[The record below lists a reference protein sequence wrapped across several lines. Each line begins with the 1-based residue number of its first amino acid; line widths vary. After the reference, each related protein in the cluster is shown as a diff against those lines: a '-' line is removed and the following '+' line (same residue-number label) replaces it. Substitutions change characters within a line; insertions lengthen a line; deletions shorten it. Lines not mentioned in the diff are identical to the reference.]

1 MTKLE
6 KELIKSLIIGH
17 RLSVYASILVEKLEL
32 EIDSQKPEKDK
43 ILEVL
48 NSFSDL
54 TFPLAVLVG
63 ADNIKELAA
72 MIFDV
77 RIEEEKIVDF
87 IEEHYTDNILKS
99 DSAPF

>member
-6 KELIKSLIIGH
+6 KELIESLIVGH
-17 RLSVYASILVEKLEL
+17 RLSIYASILVEKLEL

-77 RIEEEKIVDF
+77 NIEEEKIVDF
-87 IEEHYTDNILKS
+87 IEKHYTNDSIL
-99 DSAPF
+99 

>member
-6 KELIKSLIIGH
+6 KELTESLIVGH
-17 RLSVYASILVEKLEL
+17 RLSIYASILVEKLEL

-77 RIEEEKIVDF
+77 NIEEEKIVNF
-87 IEEHYTDNILKS
+87 IEEHYTDNIIQ
-99 DSAPF
+99 

>member
-6 KELIKSLIIGH
+6 KELIKNLIIGH
-17 RLSVYASILVEKLEL
+17 RLSVYVSILVKEL

-63 ADNIKELAA
+63 IDNIHELSA

-77 RIEEEKIVDF
+77 SIEEEKIVDF
-87 IEEHYTDNILKS
+87 IEEHYTDNIFKS
-99 DSAPF
+99 DS

>member
-6 KELIKSLIIGH
+6 KELTKNLIVGH
-17 RLSVYASILVEKLEL
+17 RLSVYVSILVKES
-32 EIDSQKPEKDK
+32 EIGLQKSEKDE

-48 NSFSDL
+48 KSFSDL

-63 ADNIKELAA
+63 TDNIKELAA

-77 RIEEEKIVDF
+77 NIEEEKIVDF

>member
-17 RLSVYASILVEKLEL
+17 RLSIYVSILIEKPAK
-32 EIDSQKPEKDK
+32 EIDLQKPEKDE

-48 NSFSDL
+48 KSFSDL
-54 TFPLAVLVG
+54 TFPLAILVG
-63 ADNIKELAA
+63 ADNRNELAT

-77 RIEEEKIVDF
+77 SIEEEKIVDF

-99 DSAPF
+99 ESEF

>member
-6 KELIKSLIIGH
+6 KELIKNLIIGH
-17 RLSVYASILVEKLEL
+17 RLSVYVSILVKES
-32 EIDSQKPEKDK
+32 EIGLQKSEKDE

-48 NSFSDL
+48 KSFSDL

-63 ADNIKELAA
+63 ADNRNELAT

-77 RIEEEKIVDF
+77 SIEEEKIVDF
-87 IEEHYTDNILKS
+87 IEEHYTDNVLKS
-99 DSAPF
+99 DSIL

>member
-6 KELIKSLIIGH
+6 KKLIESLIVGH

-32 EIDSQKPEKDK
+32 KIDSQKPEKDK

-63 ADNIKELAA
+63 ADNIKELAT

-77 RIEEEKIVDF
+77 NIEEEKIVDF

-99 DSAPF
+99 DYEF

>member
-17 RLSVYASILVEKLEL
+17 RLSIYVSILIEKPAKEKDL
-32 EIDSQKPEKDK
+32 QKPEKDK

-48 NSFSDL
+48 KSFSDL

-63 ADNIKELAA
+63 ADNIDELAT

-77 RIEEEKIVDF
+77 SIEEEKIVDF

-99 DSAPF
+99 DSEF

>member
-6 KELIKSLIIGH
+6 KELIKNLIIGH
-17 RLSVYASILVEKLEL
+17 RLSVYVSILVKESK
-32 EIDSQKPEKDK
+32 IDLQKSEKDE

-48 NSFSDL
+48 KSFSDL

-63 ADNIKELAA
+63 IDNIHELSA

>member
-17 RLSVYASILVEKLEL
+17 RLSTYARILIEKPAEETDL
-32 EIDSQKPEKDK
+32 QKPEKDE

-48 NSFSDL
+48 KSCSDL

-63 ADNIKELAA
+63 ADNIDELAT

-77 RIEEEKIVDF
+77 SIEEEKIIDF
-87 IEEHYTDNILKS
+87 IEEHYNDNVFK
-99 DSAPF
+99 

>member
-6 KELIKSLIIGH
+6 KELIKNLIVGH
-17 RLSVYASILVEKLEL
+17 RLSVYVSILVKES
-32 EIDSQKPEKDK
+32 EIGLQKSEKDE

-48 NSFSDL
+48 KSFSDL

-63 ADNIKELAA
+63 NENIKELAA

-77 RIEEEKIVDF
+77 NIEEEKIVDF

-99 DSAPF
+99 ESEF

>member
-6 KELIKSLIIGH
+6 KELIESLIVGH
-17 RLSVYASILVEKLEL
+17 RLSIYASILVEKLEL

-77 RIEEEKIVDF
+77 NIEEEKIVNF
-87 IEEHYTDNILKS
+87 IEEHYTDNII
-99 DSAPF
+99 

>member
-6 KELIKSLIIGH
+6 KELIKSLIVGH
-17 RLSVYASILVEKLEL
+17 RLSIYASILVNK
-32 EIDSQKPEKDK
+32 IDSQKSEKDE

-48 NSFSDL
+48 KSFSDL

-63 ADNIKELAA
+63 ADNIDELST

-77 RIEEEKIVDF
+77 SIEEEKIVDF
-87 IEEHYTDNILKS
+87 IEEHYTDNVLKS
-99 DSAPF
+99 DSTL

>member
-6 KELIKSLIIGH
+6 KELIKNLIIGH
-17 RLSVYASILVEKLEL
+17 RLSVYVSILVKEL

-63 ADNIKELAA
+63 IDNIHELSA

-77 RIEEEKIVDF
+77 SIEEEKIVDF
-87 IEEHYTDNILKS
+87 IEEHYTDNVLKS
-99 DSAPF
+99 DSIL

>member
-6 KELIKSLIIGH
+6 KELIESLIVGH
-17 RLSVYASILVEKLEL
+17 RLSIYASILVNK
-32 EIDSQKPEKDK
+32 IDSQKSEKNE

-48 NSFSDL
+48 KSFSDL

-63 ADNIKELAA
+63 ADNRNELAT

-77 RIEEEKIVDF
+77 SIEEEKIVDF
-87 IEEHYTDNILKS
+87 IEEHYTDNVLKS
-99 DSAPF
+99 DSIL

>member
-6 KELIKSLIIGH
+6 KELTKNLIVGH
-17 RLSVYASILVEKLEL
+17 RLSIYVSILVKESK
-32 EIDSQKPEKDK
+32 IDLQKTEKDE

-48 NSFSDL
+48 KSFSDL

-63 ADNIKELAA
+63 IDNIHELSA

-87 IEEHYTDNILKS
+87 IEEHYTDNSRKS
-99 DSAPF
+99 DCEC

>member
-6 KELIKSLIIGH
+6 KELIKSLIVGH
-17 RLSVYASILVEKLEL
+17 RLSIYVSILVKESK
-32 EIDSQKPEKDK
+32 IDLQKSEKDE

-48 NSFSDL
+48 KSFSDL

-63 ADNIKELAA
+63 IDNIKELAA

-77 RIEEEKIVDF
+77 NIEEEKIVDF
-87 IEEHYTDNILKS
+87 IEEHYTDNILK
-99 DSAPF
+99 

>member
-6 KELIKSLIIGH
+6 KELIESLIVGH
-17 RLSVYASILVEKLEL
+17 RLSIYASILVEKLEL
-32 EIDSQKPEKDK
+32 EIDSQKSEKDK

-54 TFPLAVLVG
+54 TFPLAALVG

-77 RIEEEKIVDF
+77 NIEEEKIVDF
-87 IEEHYTDNILKS
+87 IEKHYTNDSIL
-99 DSAPF
+99 

>member
-1 MTKLE
+1 MDIKTPYFNFVC
-6 KELIKSLIIGH
+6 KEFLQLFIRYPIHKVLLGFRSYKIPPIK
-17 RLSVYASILVEKLEL
+17 
-32 EIDSQKPEKDK
+32 
-43 ILEVL
+43 
-48 NSFSDL
+48 SFSDL

-63 ADNIKELAA
+63 IDNIHELSE

-99 DSAPF
+99 DSIL

>member
-6 KELIKSLIIGH
+6 KELIKSLIVGH
-17 RLSVYASILVEKLEL
+17 RLSIYASILIEKLEDL
-32 EIDSQKPEKDK
+32 QKSEKDE

-48 NSFSDL
+48 KSFSDL

-63 ADNIKELAA
+63 ADNIHELSA

-87 IEEHYTDNILKS
+87 IEKHYTDNIYR
-99 DSAPF
+99 

>member
-6 KELIKSLIIGH
+6 KELIESLIVGH
-17 RLSVYASILVEKLEL
+17 RLSIYASILVEKLEL

-54 TFPLAVLVG
+54 TFPLAELVG

-77 RIEEEKIVDF
+77 NIEEEKIVDF
-87 IEEHYTDNILKS
+87 IEKHYTNDSIL
-99 DSAPF
+99 

>member
-6 KELIKSLIIGH
+6 KELIKSLIVGH
-17 RLSVYASILVEKLEL
+17 RLSIYASILIEKLEDL
-32 EIDSQKPEKDK
+32 QKSEKDE

-48 NSFSDL
+48 KSFSDL

-63 ADNIKELAA
+63 IDNIKELAA

-77 RIEEEKIVDF
+77 NIEEEKIVDF
-87 IEEHYTDNILKS
+87 IEEHYTDNILK
-99 DSAPF
+99 

>member
-6 KELIKSLIIGH
+6 KELIKSLIVGH
-17 RLSVYASILVEKLEL
+17 RLSIYASILVNK
-32 EIDSQKPEKDK
+32 IDSQKSEKDE

-48 NSFSDL
+48 KSFSDL

-63 ADNIKELAA
+63 ADNRNELAT

-77 RIEEEKIVDF
+77 SIEEEKIVDF
-87 IEEHYTDNILKS
+87 IEEHYNDNVFK
-99 DSAPF
+99 

>member
-6 KELIKSLIIGH
+6 KELIESLIVGH

-32 EIDSQKPEKDK
+32 EIDSQKPKKDK

-77 RIEEEKIVDF
+77 NIEEEKIVNF
-87 IEEHYTDNILKS
+87 IEEHYTDNIIQ
-99 DSAPF
+99 

>member
-6 KELIKSLIIGH
+6 KELIKSLIVGH
-17 RLSVYASILVEKLEL
+17 RLSIYVSILVKESK
-32 EIDSQKPEKDK
+32 IDLQKSEKDE

-48 NSFSDL
+48 KSFSDL

-63 ADNIKELAA
+63 IDNIHELSA

-77 RIEEEKIVDF
+77 SIEEEKIVDF
-87 IEEHYTDNILKS
+87 IEEHYTDNIFKS
-99 DSAPF
+99 DSEF

>member
-6 KELIKSLIIGH
+6 KALIESLIIGH

-32 EIDSQKPEKDK
+32 ERDSQKPEKDK

-63 ADNIKELAA
+63 ADNIKELAT

-77 RIEEEKIVDF
+77 NIEEEKIVDF

-99 DSAPF
+99 DSIL

>member
-6 KELIKSLIIGH
+6 KELIESLIVGH

-77 RIEEEKIVDF
+77 NIEEEKIVNF
-87 IEEHYTDNILKS
+87 IEEHYTDNIIQ
-99 DSAPF
+99 

>member
-6 KELIKSLIIGH
+6 KELIKNLIVGH
-17 RLSVYASILVEKLEL
+17 RLSVYVSILVKKS
-32 EIDSQKPEKDK
+32 EIDLQKSEKDE

-48 NSFSDL
+48 KSFSDL

-63 ADNIKELAA
+63 TDNRNELAT

-77 RIEEEKIVDF
+77 SIEEEKIVDF

-99 DSAPF
+99 ESEC

>member
-6 KELIKSLIIGH
+6 KDLIKNLIIGH
-17 RLSVYASILVEKLEL
+17 RLSIYVSILIEKPAKETDL
-32 EIDSQKPEKDK
+32 QKSEKDE

-48 NSFSDL
+48 KSFSDL

-63 ADNIKELAA
+63 IDNIHELSA

-99 DSAPF
+99 ESEF

>member
-6 KELIKSLIIGH
+6 KELIKNLIIRH
-17 RLSVYASILVEKLEL
+17 RLSVYVSILVKES
-32 EIDSQKPEKDK
+32 EIGLQKSEKDE

-48 NSFSDL
+48 KSFSDL

-63 ADNIKELAA
+63 IDNIHELSA

-99 DSAPF
+99 DSESF

>member
-6 KELIKSLIIGH
+6 KELIESLIVGH
-17 RLSVYASILVEKLEL
+17 RLSIYASILVEKLEL

-54 TFPLAVLVG
+54 TFPLAALVG

-77 RIEEEKIVDF
+77 NIEEEKIVDF
-87 IEEHYTDNILKS
+87 IEKHYTNDSIL
-99 DSAPF
+99 

>member
-1 MTKLE
+1 MIE
-6 KELIKSLIIGH
+6 KPAKETDL
-17 RLSVYASILVEKLEL
+17 
-32 EIDSQKPEKDK
+32 QKPEKDE

-48 NSFSDL
+48 KYFSDL

-63 ADNIKELAA
+63 ADNIDELAT

-77 RIEEEKIVDF
+77 SIEEEKIVDF

-99 DSAPF
+99 DSEPF

>member
-6 KELIKSLIIGH
+6 KELIKSLIVGH
-17 RLSVYASILVEKLEL
+17 RLSIYVSILVKESK
-32 EIDSQKPEKDK
+32 IDLQKSEKDE

-48 NSFSDL
+48 KSFSDL

-63 ADNIKELAA
+63 ADNRNELAT

>member
-6 KELIKSLIIGH
+6 KELTKNLIIGH
-17 RLSVYASILVEKLEL
+17 RLSVYVSILIKESEDL
-32 EIDSQKPEKDK
+32 QKPEKDE

-48 NSFSDL
+48 KSFSDL

-63 ADNIKELAA
+63 IDNIHELSA

-87 IEEHYTDNILKS
+87 IEKHYTDNILKS
-99 DSAPF
+99 DSEF

>member
-6 KELIKSLIIGH
+6 KELIKGLIIGH
-17 RLSVYASILVEKLEL
+17 RLSTYARILIEKSAEETDL
-32 EIDSQKPEKDK
+32 QKSEKDE

-48 NSFSDL
+48 KSFSDL

-63 ADNIKELAA
+63 ADNIDELST

-77 RIEEEKIVDF
+77 SIEEEKIIDF
-87 IEEHYTDNILKS
+87 IEEHCNDNVFK
-99 DSAPF
+99 

>member
-6 KELIKSLIIGH
+6 KELIKSLIVGH
-17 RLSVYASILVEKLEL
+17 RLSIYVSILVKES
-32 EIDSQKPEKDK
+32 EIDLQKSEKDE

-48 NSFSDL
+48 KSFSDL

-63 ADNIKELAA
+63 ADNIDELST

-77 RIEEEKIVDF
+77 SIEEEKIVDF
-87 IEEHYTDNILKS
+87 IEEHYTNNVIKSESIL
-99 DSAPF
+99 